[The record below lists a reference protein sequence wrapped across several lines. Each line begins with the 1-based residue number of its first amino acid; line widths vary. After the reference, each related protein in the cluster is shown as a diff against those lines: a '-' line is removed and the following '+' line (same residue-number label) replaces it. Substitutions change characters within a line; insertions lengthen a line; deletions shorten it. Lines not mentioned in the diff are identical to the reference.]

1 VALTSHPWDQNALFA
16 LVPLRTATSNDQP
29 IEYGSSVLL
38 QNVSSKVWLHPS
50 EALFGSTTQI
60 EMKGH
65 TESEILCSRKF
76 NYKDVFA
83 VHLVPQAQVT
93 DYEFVETCIPIL
105 KDYLSAV
112 KDGNN
117 SANENDIITVLSE
130 LICFCTHS
138 DNTDPMTREGVP
150 ILIHQK
156 LLGKHTVR
164 IHSFRIT
171 KLFILSVLQVLDVV
185 AGIAELG
192 PVQSIKVTRHAYKLL
207 KLIAKNNQR
216 NGTVLKDCL
225 GLTFLAKGNA
235 QLVSQYNVFTF
246 G

>member
-1 VALTSHPWDQNALFA
+1 MSTISLRSPRPEGIKIPSSAAMESDELLQVALTSNPWDQNALFA
-16 LVPLRTATSNDQP
+16 LVPLRTATTNDQA
-29 IEYGSSVLL
+29 IEYGSTVLL

-105 KDYLSAV
+105 KDYLNSV
-112 KDGNN
+112 KDGDD
-117 SANENDIITVLSE
+117 SVNEKDIVTVLGE

-138 DNTDPMTREGVP
+138 DNSDPLTREGVP
-150 ILIHQK
+150 ILSHQK
-156 LLGKHTVR
+156 LLGKHAV
-164 IHSFRIT
+164 S
-171 KLFILSVLQVLDVV
+171 
-185 AGIAELG
+185 A
-192 PVQSIKVTRHAYKLL
+192 TREVNLPA
-207 KLIAKNNQR
+207 N
-216 NGTVLKDCL
+216 
-225 GLTFLAKGNA
+225 LAPK
-235 QLVSQYNVFTF
+235 
-246 G
+246 